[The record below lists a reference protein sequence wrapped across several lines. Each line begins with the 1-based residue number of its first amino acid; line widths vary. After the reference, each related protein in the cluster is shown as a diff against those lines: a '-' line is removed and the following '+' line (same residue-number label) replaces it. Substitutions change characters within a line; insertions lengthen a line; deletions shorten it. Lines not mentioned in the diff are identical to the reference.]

1 VLRLPLGVIKVSS
14 GKTKNDIQYLNLPY
28 QSVEIEHKYGERI
41 HILSNPVMQS
51 VLARIGR
58 PDIFQPQVNHL
69 MERLYEFLILEASN
83 TLLPRERVQWD
94 TRMKEFTD
102 QGFFDG
108 EIIRPDTKAVI
119 VDMARAGTFPS
130 HISYHR
136 LHDILNAEGLRQ
148 DHFYLNRKVNAKN
161 EVIGVDV
168 SGSKIGGPVED
179 AFVFFPDPM
188 GATGGSLSHCVS
200 HYKNE
205 VEGKACKYIALH
217 IIVTPEYIRRMKKDH
232 PDVEIFALRLDRG
245 LSSEEILKT
254 IPGTHPEQEVG
265 LTDTQYIVPGAG
277 GVGEVLNNSFV

>member
-1 VLRLPLGVIKVSS
+1 MSTS
-14 GKTKNDIQYLNLPY
+14 NTDIQYSDLPY
-28 QSVEIEHKYGERI
+28 QSVEINHLYGERV

-58 PDIFQPQVNHL
+58 PETVQPQINHL

-83 TLLPRERVQWD
+83 SLFPREKVQWE
-94 TRMKEFTD
+94 TRMIDITD
-102 QGFFDG
+102 SGKFCG
-108 EIIRPDTKAVI
+108 EIIRPETRAVI
-119 VDMARAGTFPS
+119 VDLARAGTFPS

-148 DHFYLNRKVNAKN
+148 DHFYLNRKVNEKN
-161 EVIGVDV
+161 EVVGVDV
-168 SGSKIGGPVED
+168 SGSKIGGDQQD
-179 AFVFFPDPM
+179 AYVFFPDPM

-200 HYKNE
+200 HYKNN

-217 IIVTPEYIRRMKKDH
+217 IIVTPEYIKRMQEDH

-245 LSSEEILKT
+245 LSSDDILKT
-254 IPGTHPEQEVG
+254 IPGTHPEREVG

-277 GVGEVLNNSFV
+277 GVGEILNNSFV